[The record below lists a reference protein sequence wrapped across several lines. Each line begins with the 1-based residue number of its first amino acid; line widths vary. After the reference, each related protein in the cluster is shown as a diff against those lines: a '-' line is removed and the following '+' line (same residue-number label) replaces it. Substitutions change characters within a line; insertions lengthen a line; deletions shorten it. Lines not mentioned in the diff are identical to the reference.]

1 MDSQTRDSFLYSQL
15 VPLAKWSDTTTLMMN
30 PGTKTLYIAKEI
42 DVAAVPRYRLLTG
55 LCGEGL
61 PVIRAVVEH
70 DGGATVLREYIS
82 GTSLAATLN
91 GGRTVPRD
99 IAVRYVTELC
109 DGLSVLHR
117 AGLVHRDINPNNI
130 IITTDGH
137 AKIIDF
143 GISRAFTGEKT
154 SDTTILGTPGYA
166 APEQFGLSQTD
177 GRADIYS
184 LGVLLNV
191 MLTGQHPSRKLASGK
206 AGHIVQRCTMMNPD
220 QRYQTV
226 LELRDAL

>member
-42 DVAAVPRYRLLTG
+42 DAAAVPRYRLLTG

-70 DGGATVLREYIS
+70 DGGATVLREYLS
-82 GTSLAATLN
+82 GTSLAAMLN

-130 IITTDGH
+130 SS
-137 AKIIDF
+137 
-143 GISRAFTGEKT
+143 SRPT
-154 SDTTILGTPGYA
+154 GTPKSLISVFP
-166 APEQFGLSQTD
+166 APSP
-177 GRADIYS
+177 GRKQATPRFSAPPAMPRRNSSALPKVTRTPIC
-184 LGVLLNV
+184 
-191 MLTGQHPSRKLASGK
+191 TPSAFF
-206 AGHIVQRCTMMNPD
+206 
-220 QRYQTV
+220 
-226 LELRDAL
+226 